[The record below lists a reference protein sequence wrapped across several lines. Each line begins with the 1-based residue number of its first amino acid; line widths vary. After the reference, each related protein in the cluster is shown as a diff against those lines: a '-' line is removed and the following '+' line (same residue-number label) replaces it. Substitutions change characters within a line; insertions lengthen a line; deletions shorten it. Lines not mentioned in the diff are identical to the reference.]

1 MSDEDKGLNKYI
13 VKVKKY
19 ITKVNTVTMK
29 RFGPSGSSIKK
40 NITREHSRDVIN
52 KIRKDIFFEE
62 RCMIEVYRME

>member
-1 MSDEDKGLNKYI
+1 MIAIPS
-13 VKVKKY
+13 
-19 ITKVNTVTMK
+19 TTR